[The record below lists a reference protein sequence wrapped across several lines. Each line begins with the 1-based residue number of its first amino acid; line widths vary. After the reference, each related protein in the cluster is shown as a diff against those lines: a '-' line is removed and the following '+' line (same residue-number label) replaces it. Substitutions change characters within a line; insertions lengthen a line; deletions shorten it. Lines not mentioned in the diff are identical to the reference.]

1 VENIPS
7 VLILW
12 GALLDDTGEYLRVNF
27 LSGLGSMGKIHIV
40 LFSFLLFL
48 GGCQKQKKASSEGV
62 DLVIRNAR
70 VYTVDSQRPRAQAV
84 AVKGDRIAW
93 VGDES
98 GVSSYIGSAT
108 RVIDAGGRMVL
119 PGFIDSHFHVLL
131 GGNPDVLRIE
141 NGNSL
146 KEIQG
151 QVRDFAKKR
160 PELTWIEAEGWN
172 YSAFPNGRLP
182 RAKDLEGL
190 TGGRPAFLV
199 AYDYHTIW
207 MNREAMQAFGI
218 TRKTDK
224 VIFAEKVEKDPRTD
238 EPTGIVTGFGSTGL
252 SEDAE
257 TELRKQLPSH
267 ADGQVER
274 GVQRNINQ
282 AVKAGIT
289 TVVDPQSYLEDLD
302 IYARLRQEGKLP
314 ARLQV
319 ALFHR
324 RGTTEATL
332 QKFDEARRKYNDDW
346 LRVAAIKLYID
357 DVIEP
362 HTAAL
367 LEPYADRPGTRGE
380 LDYPPDEF
388 KEVVA
393 RLDAMKFQVFIH
405 SIGDRGIR
413 TALDA
418 IEYAEKQ
425 NGPRDRRDELIHIEC
440 LNAQDIP
447 RFKQLGVIACM
458 QPRHCAPDITGQWAK
473 AVGPQR
479 WKYAWAFRSLRD
491 SGATLA
497 FASDW
502 NVAEMEPLIG
512 IYTALTRKGLD
523 GKPDGGWVPEQ
534 TIDLETAIRG
544 YTINGAYANFVE
556 QSRGSITPGKY
567 ADLVMISDDLFKIS
581 ADKIRDAKVVWT
593 MVAGKEVWKGE

>member
-1 VENIPS
+1 MRFHAR
-7 VLILW
+7 LF
-12 GALLDDTGEYLRVNF
+12 A
-27 LSGLGSMGKIHIV
+27 V
-40 LFSFLLFL
+40 LFLCLLFFTPA
-48 GGCQKQKKASSEGV
+48 CRKQRQASPDDA

-70 VYTVDSQRPRAQAV
+70 VYTVDSQRPWAQAV
-84 AVKGDRIAW
+84 AIKGDRIAW
-93 VGDES
+93 VGDEG
-98 GVSSYIGSAT
+98 GVSQHVGSAT
-108 RVIDAGGRMVL
+108 RVIDAGGRMLL

-141 NGNSL
+141 NANSL
-146 KEIQG
+146 KEIQD
-151 QVRDFAKKR
+151 QVRDFAQKH
-160 PELTWIEAEGWN
+160 PQLTWIEVEGWN
-172 YSAFPNGRLP
+172 YSAFPNGTLP
-182 RAKDLEGL
+182 RALDLEGL

-207 MNREAMQAFGI
+207 MNREAMRVFGI
-218 TRKTDK
+218 TRETNK
-224 VIFAEKVEKDPRTD
+224 VIFAEKVEKDPASG

-257 TELRKQLPSH
+257 AELRKHLPSH

-274 GVQRNINQ
+274 GVEWNTKQ

-302 IYARLRQEGKLP
+302 IYARLRQQRKIP
-314 ARLQV
+314 TRLQV

-346 LRVAAIKLYID
+346 LRVAAVKLYID

-388 KEVVA
+388 KQVVA
-393 RLDAMKFQVFIH
+393 RIDRMKFQVFIH

-418 IEYAEKQ
+418 IDYAEKQ

-440 LNAQDIP
+440 LNERDIP

-473 AVGPQR
+473 AVGPRR

-523 GKPDGGWVPEQ
+523 GKPEGGWVPDQ

-556 QSRGSITPGKY
+556 QNRGSITPGKY
-567 ADLVMISDDLFKIS
+567 ADLVLISDDLFKIP
-581 ADKIRDAKVVWT
+581 ADKIKDAKVLWT
-593 MVAGKEVWKGE
+593 MVAGKQVWKSK

>member
-1 VENIPS
+1 MRKCG
-7 VLILW
+7 VLVL
-12 GALLDDTGEYLRVNF
+12 AF
-27 LSGLGSMGKIHIV
+27 LVV
-40 LFSFLLFL
+40 LA
-48 GGCQKQKKASSEGV
+48 GCQKEKTASSQDADV
-62 DLVIRNAR
+62 VIRHAQ
-70 VYTVDSQRPRAQAV
+70 VYTADVQRPWAEAV
-84 AVKGDRIAW
+84 AIKKDRIVW
-93 VGDES
+93 VGDDRAAK
-98 GVSSYIGSAT
+98 SYVGPST
-108 RVIDAGGRMVL
+108 RVVDAGARLLL

-141 NGNSL
+141 NANSL
-146 KEIQG
+146 AEIQR
-151 QVRDFAKKR
+151 QVRAFARKR
-160 PELTWIEAEGWN
+160 PELTWVEVEGWN
-172 YSAFPNGRLP
+172 YSAFPNGTLP
-182 RAKDLEGL
+182 TWKDLQGL

-207 MNREAMQAFGI
+207 MNREALRAFGI
-218 TRKTDK
+218 TRKTNK
-224 VIFAEKVEKDPRTD
+224 VIFAEKLEKDPKTG

-257 TELRKQLPSH
+257 AELRKRLPSH
-267 ADGQVER
+267 AAQAIAQDVANN
-274 GVQRNINQ
+274 VAS

-302 IYARLRQEGKLP
+302 IYSRLRSEGKLP

-324 RGTTEATL
+324 RGTTEETL
-332 QKFDEARRKYNDDW
+332 KLFDDARQKYNDDW
-346 LRVAAIKLYID
+346 LRVSAVKLYID

-367 LEPYADRPGTRGE
+367 LEPYADRPQTRGE

-393 RLDAMKFQVFIH
+393 RLDRMKFQVFIH

-418 IEYAEKQ
+418 IEYAEQQ

-440 LNAQDIP
+440 LNGQDLP

-473 AVGPQR
+473 AVGPGR
-479 WKYAWAFRSLRD
+479 WKNAWAFRSLRD

-523 GKPDGGWVPEQ
+523 GKPEGGWVPEQ
-534 TIDLETAIRG
+534 TIDLETAIRA

-556 QSRGSITPGKY
+556 QNRGSITPGKY
-567 ADLVMISDDLFKIS
+567 ADLVMVSDDLFKIP
-581 ADKIRDAKVVWT
+581 ADKIKDAKVIWT
-593 MVAGKEVWKGE
+593 MVGGKEVWKAE

>member
-1 VENIPS
+1 MKSRDSRLELFCVASRQKWI
-7 VLILW
+7 LIGLFT
-12 GALLDDTGEYLRVNF
+12 LLSLTACRR
-27 LSGLGSMGKIHIV
+27 
-40 LFSFLLFL
+40 
-48 GGCQKQKKASSEGV
+48 QKASEQA
-62 DLVIRNAR
+62 DLVIRNAK
-70 VYTVDSQRPRAQAV
+70 VYTVDSQYPWADAV
-84 AVKGDRIAW
+84 AIKGDRIAW
-93 VGDES
+93 VGHDS
-98 GVSSYIGSAT
+98 GTGAWIGPST
-108 RVIDAGGRMVL
+108 RVIDAGGKMLL

-131 GGNPDVLRIE
+131 GGNPDVLRIQ
-141 NGNSL
+141 NANSL
-146 KEIQG
+146 KEIQQ
-151 QVRDFAKKR
+151 QVRDFAAKR
-160 PELTWIEAEGWN
+160 PELKWIEVEGWN
-172 YSAFPNGRLP
+172 YSAFPHGTLP
-182 RAKDLEGL
+182 AAKDLEGL

-207 MNREAMQAFGI
+207 MNREALKEFGV
-218 TRKTDK
+218 TRQTIKI
-224 VIFAEKVEKDPRTD
+224 IFAEKVEKDAHG
-238 EPTGIVTGFGSTGL
+238 EPTGILTGFGSTGL

-257 TELRKQLPSH
+257 SELRKHLPSH
-267 ADGQVER
+267 GPGQVER
-274 GVQRNINQ
+274 GIQWNVSQ

-289 TVVDPQSYLEDLD
+289 TIIDPQSYLEDLE
-302 IYARLRQEGKLP
+302 IYGRLRRQGKLP

-324 RGTTEATL
+324 RGTLEATL
-332 QKFDEARRKYNDDW
+332 QKFDDARKNYNDDW
-346 LRVAAIKLYID
+346 LRVAAVKLYID

-367 LEPYADRPGTRGE
+367 LEPYADRPDTRGE
-380 LDYPPDEF
+380 LDYPPEEF
-388 KEVVA
+388 KQVVD
-393 RLDAMKFQVFIH
+393 RLDKMKFQVFIH

-413 TALDA
+413 TVLDA

-440 LNAQDIP
+440 LNEKDIP
-447 RFKQLGVIACM
+447 RFHQLGVIACM

-523 GKPDGGWVPEQ
+523 GKPEGGWIPEQ
-534 TIDLETAIRG
+534 TIDLETAIRA

-556 QSRGSITPGKY
+556 QNRGSITPGKY
-567 ADLVMISDDLFKIS
+567 ADLVLISENLFKIPVE
-581 ADKIRDAKVVWT
+581 KIKEVKVEWT
-593 MVAGKEVWKGE
+593 MVGGREVWP

>member
-1 VENIPS
+1 MV
-7 VLILW
+7 
-12 GALLDDTGEYLRVNF
+12 
-27 LSGLGSMGKIHIV
+27 IH
-40 LFSFLLFL
+40 
-48 GGCQKQKKASSEGV
+48 
-62 DLVIRNAR
+62 NAK
-70 VYTVDSQRPRAQAV
+70 VYTVDPRRPWADAV
-84 AVKGDRIAW
+84 AVQGDRITW
-93 VGDES
+93 VGDER
-98 GVSSYIGSAT
+98 GAKAQIGPST
-108 RVIDAGGRMVL
+108 RVIDAGGKMLL

-131 GGNPDVLRIE
+131 GGNPHVLRIQ
-141 NGNSL
+141 NADSL
-146 KEIQG
+146 QQIQQ
-151 QVRDFAKKR
+151 QVRDFAAQR
-160 PELTWIEAEGWN
+160 PQLKWIEVEGWN
-172 YSAFPNGRLP
+172 YSAFPNGTLP
-182 RAKDLEGL
+182 TAADLEGL

-207 MNREAMQAFGI
+207 MNREAMRDFGI
-218 TRKTDK
+218 NRKTTK
-224 VIFAEKVEKDPRTD
+224 VIFAEKVEKDANG

-257 TELRKQLPSH
+257 AELRKHLPSH
-267 ADGQVER
+267 GPGQVER
-274 GVQRNINQ
+274 GIQWNMSE

-289 TVVDPQSYLEDLD
+289 TIVDPQSYLEDLD
-302 IYARLRQEGKLP
+302 IYGRLRKQGKLP

-324 RGTTEATL
+324 RGTTPAAL
-332 QKFDEARRKYNDDW
+332 QKFDEARKRYNDDW
-346 LRVAAIKLYID
+346 LRVAAVKLYID

-367 LEPYADRPGTRGE
+367 LAPYADRPNTRGE

-388 KEVVA
+388 KQVVE
-393 RLDAMKFQVFIH
+393 RLDKMQFQVFIH

-425 NGPRDRRDELIHIEC
+425 NGPRDRRHELIHIEC
-440 LNAQDIP
+440 LSAADIP

-523 GKPDGGWVPEQ
+523 GRPQNGWIPEQ

-544 YTINGAYANFVE
+544 YTINGAYANFME
-556 QSRGSITPGKY
+556 NNRGSITPGKY
-567 ADLVMISDDLFKIS
+567 ADMVLISENLFTIP
-581 ADKIRDAKVVWT
+581 ADKIKDVKVEWT
-593 MVAGKEVWKGE
+593 IIAGREAWPDRQGLSGH

>member
-1 VENIPS
+1 MH
-7 VLILW
+7 VLLLAS
-12 GALLDDTGEYLRVNF
+12 ALLWSACHPHSRDAEV
-27 LSGLGSMGKIHIV
+27 
-40 LFSFLLFL
+40 
-48 GGCQKQKKASSEGV
+48 
-62 DLVIRNAR
+62 VIRNAR
-70 VYTVDSQRPRAQAV
+70 IYTVDPQRQWASAV
-84 AVKGDRIAW
+84 AIEGDRIAW
-93 VGDES
+93 VGEDGEAS
-98 GVSSYIGSAT
+98 SHVGVKT
-108 RVIDAGGRMVL
+108 RVIDAGGKMVL

-146 KEIQG
+146 KEIQR
-151 QVRDFAKKR
+151 QVGDFAAKR
-160 PELTWIEAEGWN
+160 PELKWIEVEGWN
-172 YSAFPNGRLP
+172 YSAFPHGTLP
-182 RAKDLEGL
+182 NAKDLDGV

-207 MNREAMQAFGI
+207 MNREAMREFGI
-218 TRKTDK
+218 TRRTNK
-224 VIFAEKVEKDPRTD
+224 VIFAEKVEKDAKG

-257 TELRKQLPSH
+257 AELRKHLPSH
-267 ADGQVER
+267 AAGQVER
-274 GVQRNINQ
+274 GVQWNVQQ

-289 TVVDPQSYLEDLD
+289 TIVDPQSYLEDLQ
-302 IYARLRQEGKLP
+302 IFQRLKEQGKLP

-332 QKFDEARRKYNDDW
+332 QKFDEARREYNDDR
-346 LRVAAIKLYID
+346 LRVAAVKLYID

-367 LEPYADRPGTRGE
+367 LEPYADRPNTRGE
-380 LDYPPDEF
+380 LDYEPEEF
-388 KEVVA
+388 KQVVDL
-393 RLDAMKFQVFIH
+393 LDKMKFQVFVH

-425 NGPRDRRDELIHIEC
+425 NGPRDRRDELVHIEC
-440 LNAQDIP
+440 LNEKDIP

-502 NVAEMEPLIG
+502 NVAEMEPLVG

-544 YTINGAYANFVE
+544 YTINGAYANFFE
-556 QSRGSITPGKY
+556 QNRGSITPGKY
-567 ADLVMISDDLFKIS
+567 ADMVMISDDLFKIP
-581 ADKIRDAKVVWT
+581 ADKIKDVKVEWT
-593 MVAGKEVWKGE
+593 MVGGEEVWKK

>member
-1 VENIPS
+1 MKLRRRFS
-7 VLILW
+7 ARHL
-12 GALLDDTGEYLRVNF
+12 ALLLVCILTFN
-27 LSGLGSMGKIHIV
+27 
-40 LFSFLLFL
+40 
-48 GGCQKQKKASSEGV
+48 GCQRKRSSSEKA

-70 VYTVDSQRPRAQAV
+70 VYTVDPQRPWAQAV
-84 AVKGDRIAW
+84 AVKGDRILW
-93 VGDES
+93 VGDEA
-98 GVSSYIGSAT
+98 GVAEHVGNAT
-108 RVIDAGGRMVL
+108 RVMDAGGKMVL

-141 NGNSL
+141 HGNSL
-146 KEIQG
+146 REIQE
-151 QVRDFAKKR
+151 QVRNFAQQR
-160 PELTWIEAEGWN
+160 PQLRWIEVEGWN
-172 YSAFPNGRLP
+172 YSAFPHGTLP
-182 RAKDLEGL
+182 TAKDLEGL

-207 MNREAMQAFGI
+207 MNREAMREFGI

-224 VIFAEKVEKDPRTD
+224 VIFAEKVEKDARG
-238 EPTGIVTGFGSTGL
+238 EPTGILTGFGSTGL
-252 SEDAE
+252 SEEAE
-257 TELRKQLPSH
+257 AELRKHLPSH
-267 ADGQVER
+267 AAGQVER
-274 GVQRNINQ
+274 GVQWNMSQ

-289 TVVDPQSYLEDLD
+289 TIVDPQSYPEDLK
-302 IYARLRQEGKLP
+302 IFEKLRDEGKLP

-324 RGTTEATL
+324 RGTPEAML
-332 QKFDEARRKYNDDW
+332 QIFDEARRKYNDDR
-346 LRVAAIKLYID
+346 LRVAAVKLYID

-367 LEPYADRPGTRGE
+367 LEPYADRPDTRGE
-380 LDYPPDEF
+380 LDYPPEEF
-388 KEVVA
+388 KQVVA
-393 RLDAMKFQVFIH
+393 RLDRMKFQVFIH

-425 NGPRDRRDELIHIEC
+425 NGPRDRRDELVHIEC
-440 LNAQDIP
+440 LNEKDIS

-473 AVGPQR
+473 AVGPRR

-497 FASDW
+497 FGSDW

-523 GKPDGGWVPEQ
+523 GKPQGGWVPEQ

-556 QSRGSITPGKY
+556 QNRGSITPGKY
-567 ADLVMISDDLFKIS
+567 ADLVMLSDDLFKIP
-581 ADKIRDAKVVWT
+581 ADKIKDVRVEWT
-593 MVAGKEVWKGE
+593 MAGGKEVWKE

>member
-1 VENIPS
+1 
-7 VLILW
+7 
-12 GALLDDTGEYLRVNF
+12 
-27 LSGLGSMGKIHIV
+27 
-40 LFSFLLFL
+40 
-48 GGCQKQKKASSEGV
+48 
-62 DLVIRNAR
+62 
-70 VYTVDSQRPRAQAV
+70 
-84 AVKGDRIAW
+84 
-93 VGDES
+93 
-98 GVSSYIGSAT
+98 
-108 RVIDAGGRMVL
+108 
-119 PGFIDSHFHVLL
+119 
-131 GGNPDVLRIE
+131 
-141 NGNSL
+141 
-146 KEIQG
+146 
-151 QVRDFAKKR
+151 
-160 PELTWIEAEGWN
+160 
-172 YSAFPNGRLP
+172 
-182 RAKDLEGL
+182 
-190 TGGRPAFLV
+190 
-199 AYDYHTIW
+199 
-207 MNREAMQAFGI
+207 MQAFGI
-218 TRKTDK
+218 NRKTDK
-224 VIFAEKVEKDPRTD
+224 VIFAEKVEKDPKTG

-252 SEDAE
+252 SQDAE
-257 TELRKQLPSH
+257 AVLRKHLPSH

-274 GVQRNINQ
+274 GVERNMKQ

-289 TVVDPQSYLEDLD
+289 TVVDPQSYLEDLN
-302 IYARLRQEGKLP
+302 IYASLLQQGKLP

-332 QKFDEARRKYNDDW
+332 QEFDNARRKYDDDR
-346 LRVAAIKLYID
+346 LRVAAVKLYID

-380 LDYPPDEF
+380 LDYPPEEF
-388 KEVVA
+388 KQVVA
-393 RLDAMKFQVFIH
+393 RLDRMKFQVFIH

-473 AVGPQR
+473 AVGPRR
-479 WKYAWAFRSLRD
+479 WQYAWAFRSLRD

-544 YTINGAYANFVE
+544 YTINGAYANFVDAN
-556 QSRGSITPGKY
+556 RGSITPGKY
-567 ADLVMISDDLFKIS
+567 ADLVIISDDLFKIP
-581 ADKIRDAKVVWT
+581 ADKIKDAKVVWT
-593 MVAGKEVWKGE
+593 MVAGKEVWKGQ